1 LTRPM
6 VLALNCPC
14 CGNQFKATSLFS
26 ANTCGPLTT
35 DLYRH
40 ARGLPH
46 LPFMV
51 HSCSQC
57 GYSGLEG
64 DFSSEAVTPA
74 LKEWVQQNVMPT
86 VDHRNVG
93 ARYENSARIA
103 EHRGASAFQVANI
116 WLRAGWCESQ
126 GSEAGV
132 RFRREAV
139 TRFEAA
145 MDKGLVPRDELAI
158 ATYLIG
164 ELHRRIGNQ
173 DKAGLWFS
181 RVPEAVGD
189 NAEQKWLID
198 LAIQQSTEPKEFVD
212 EEART

>member
-1 LTRPM
+1 
-6 VLALNCPC
+6 
-14 CGNQFKATSLFS
+14 
-26 ANTCGPLTT
+26 
-35 DLYRH
+35 
-40 ARGLPH
+40 
-46 LPFMV
+46 MV

-57 GYSGLEG
+57 GYSGSEG
-64 DFSSEAVTPA
+64 DFNSEVVTPA
-74 LKEWVQQNVMPT
+74 LKEWVQQNVKPIA
-86 VDHRNVG
+86 DRRNVG

-103 EHRGASAFQVANI
+103 ERRGASAFQVANI

-145 MDKGLVPRDELAI
+145 ADKGQVPKEELATT
-158 ATYLIG
+158 TYLIG
-164 ELHRRIGNQ
+164 ELHRRVGNL
-173 DKAGLWFS
+173 DKARLWFA

-189 NAEQKWLID
+189 DAKQKWLTD

-212 EEART
+212 EEARI